1 MESDGGMD
9 TILKAFPVISIHAL
23 LWRATIEYLQG
34 KIKAEISIHALLW
47 RATKTQGSGCQEPGR
62 FQSTLSYG
70 ERRRETT
77 GEVCPI
83 GISIHAL
90 LWRAT
95 EFCKKHCPNSDISI
109 HALLWR
115 ATIKSGACTRQL

>member
-70 ERRRETT
+70 ERRPEQFL
-77 GEVCPI
+77 C
-83 GISIHAL
+83 
-90 LWRAT
+90 
-95 EFCKKHCPNSDISI
+95 
-109 HALLWR
+109 
-115 ATIKSGACTRQL
+115 RQLHSDFNPRSPMESDKA